1 LPSGFF
7 YVSFAIINT
16 QEEGNILS
24 NVNDDSPEAAGVS
37 AESPKPKP
45 NYTTFIST
53 IRQKQPRS
61 IFSTE
66 VADDQAADEF
76 RGQREHIIAEINSFL
91 AKEPGSADQLVKR
104 IKSLIRNHYPA
115 SEYLDNPV
123 WTEADLEDRVQD
135 IWETMFSPE
144 NTAFRNLAQ
153 IDAAGMLNIMRG
165 VIRRVLEKHAN
176 PAHRAFYNE
185 IVEQIGDD
193 DRFDRY
199 PRHGKAIYL
208 GLTRWNRTG
217 KDSSKTVDELVSFWK
232 ESGIKFPDMCLTFLK
247 AGQRMDLCCE
257 MLDKLDRWLVA
268 NHFYLAYKRLVNYP
282 LSFIPDHYSDND
294 DDDGEYDISYLVF
307 SKKRFWVEQEA
318 QRILAENCDAWE
330 KDFDEITKKWDKT
343 RKEFL
348 YYYYVRGIDAGQAAD
363 RVGMR
368 PSYATQ
374 TFSSIKSSFKER
386 SIKYSREEMAAYM
399 LFFKVYAERFSPA
412 KGGDAE

>member
-1 LPSGFF
+1 M
-7 YVSFAIINT
+7 
-16 QEEGNILS
+16 S
-24 NVNDDSPEAAGVS
+24 NVNDDSPEADGVS

-61 IFSTE
+61 MFSTE

-76 RGQREHIIAEINSFL
+76 SGQREHIVAEINSFL
-91 AKEPGSADQLVKR
+91 SREPGSKEKIESR

-123 WTEADLEDRVQD
+123 WTEADLEDRVQE
-135 IWETMFSPE
+135 IWLAMFSPE
-144 NTAFRNLAQ
+144 QTAFSNLAQ
-153 IDAAGMLNIMRG
+153 TDVARMFNTMKFAIK
-165 VIRRVLEKHAN
+165 RVLEKNAN

-199 PRHGKAIYL
+199 PRHGNFSYL

-247 AGQRMDLCCE
+247 AGPRMDLCCE
-257 MLDKLDRWLVA
+257 MLDKLGMWLVA

-294 DDDGEYDISYLVF
+294 DDDREYDISYLVF
-307 SKKRFWVEQEA
+307 SKKRFWDNQEA
-318 QRILAENCDAWE
+318 CRILAENCDAWE
-330 KDFDEITKKWDKT
+330 KDFDEITEKWDNT

-348 YYYYVRGIDAGQAAD
+348 YYYYVRGICASQAAAS
-363 RVGMR
+363 VNKSA
-368 PSYATQ
+368 SYATQ
-374 TFSSIKSSFKER
+374 TFISIRKTIKEL
-386 SIKYSREEMAAYM
+386 SIKYSSEEMAAYM
-399 LFFKVYAERFSPA
+399 LFFKKYAEKFSPA